1 MQQMLSGVIKSI
13 AGMQQMQYERAI
25 IAFLFDENYVHM
37 RVSNRLRVAE
47 NHQRSEAAQ
56 RGGVLFCQHK
66 ARTERHVMHRGDKRH
81 DICMRDMRPKR
92 GARVQLVTLEH
103 DRDRVPVER

>member
-1 MQQMLSGVIKSI
+1 MMSGVIKNI
-13 AGMQQMQYERAI
+13 AGMQQKQFERAT
-25 IAFLFDENYVHM
+25 IAFLFDGNYVHM
-37 RVSNRLRVAE
+37 RVSNRVRVAE

-56 RGGVLFCQHK
+56 RGGVLFCQHN
-66 ARTERHVMHRGDKRH
+66 ARTERHVRYRGDKRH

-103 DRDRVPVER
+103 DHAIECL

>member
-25 IAFLFDENYVHM
+25 ALLFDGNYVHM
-37 RVSNRLRVAE
+37 RVSNRARVAE
-47 NHQRSEAAQ
+47 NHERSEAAQ
-56 RGGVLFCQHK
+56 REGVLFCQHK
-66 ARTERHVMHRGDKRH
+66 ARTERHVRHRADKRH

-103 DRDRVPVER
+103 DHAIECL